1 MAEQPRLFHESLHD
15 AVKDDVRAI
24 GGTKVVAGRLRPEMP
39 VDHATRWLL
48 DCMNPDRREK
58 LDGDQLVLVMRWA
71 REFGS
76 FATAQYVMQQA
87 GFERPRPLNRE
98 QEKASL
104 QERFLDGVKAL
115 ERISKRIESLET
127 GG

>member
-1 MAEQPRLFHESLHD
+1 MAEQPRLFHESLYD
-15 AVKDDVRAI
+15 ALKDDVRAL

-71 REFGS
+71 RELNS

-87 GFERPRPLNRE
+87 GFERPRPLNLQ

-115 ERISKRIESLET
+115 ERISRRIESLEI
-127 GG
+127 GE

>member
-1 MAEQPRLFHESLHD
+1 M
-15 AVKDDVRAI
+15 RAI

-76 FATAQYVMQQA
+76 FATAAYMMQQS
-87 GFERPRPLNRE
+87 GFERPRALNRE

-115 ERISKRIESLET
+115 ERISRRIESLET